1 MENTILFGNGFNR
14 LNNNGISW
22 EDILNDLKNDKFVN
36 GDLPYT
42 MIYEKALLDNSSS
55 FQNEFIEFEYSV
67 KEKLAG
73 LMKNIKPSSIY
84 KDLINLN
91 LKNYL
96 TTNYDYC
103 LNNVFL
109 GSSQLKQ
116 INQSSE
122 EIYSIRRK
130 TLINDYSDNEI
141 SAIWNIH
148 GEIDK
153 PASLML
159 GYDHYTGSMS
169 KLESYVKGNYDFVQ
183 NKETIKA
190 EKMRNKLLTG
200 NFDNYSWIEQ
210 FFKSNIHII
219 GLKLDYSETDIY
231 WILNKRLRLY
241 KELNNKISV
250 RNKVIYYTNDDNS
263 HKTSL
268 LKSFGVDVKYK
279 KGTFKDVYDFAINSV
294 K

>member
-130 TLINDYSDNEI
+130 TL
-141 SAIWNIH
+141 IWNIH